1 MMRRRG
7 VGLSDKNLL
16 NAGYPDS
23 QEVVRTLV
31 EKIPEEVLKQTTP
44 RRKTG
49 SFREEAEEIGLDQE
63 SGEWL
68 SNEKEGEKKR

>member
-49 SFREEAEEIGLDQE
+49 KLKRLD
-63 SGEWL
+63 
-68 SNEKEGEKKR
+68 